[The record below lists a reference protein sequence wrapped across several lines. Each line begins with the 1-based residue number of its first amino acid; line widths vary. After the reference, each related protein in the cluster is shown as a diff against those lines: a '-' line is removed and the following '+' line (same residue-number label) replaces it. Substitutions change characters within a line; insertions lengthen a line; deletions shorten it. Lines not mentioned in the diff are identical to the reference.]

1 MNPLP
6 STSKTEKKAEEGEGR
21 TGVKSEG
28 TIHPRGTGTS
38 IEQLWV
44 KYIVGKTYGEC
55 LKRKIRGYEGGQ
67 GGMAQR
73 GCNMAYLAFILRPK
87 LHGNGLCDWKG

>member
-38 IEQLWV
+38 IEQL
-44 KYIVGKTYGEC
+44 
-55 LKRKIRGYEGGQ
+55 
-67 GGMAQR
+67 
-73 GCNMAYLAFILRPK
+73 
-87 LHGNGLCDWKG
+87 

>member
-6 STSKTEKKAEEGEGR
+6 STSKTEKKRRRGEGR

-28 TIHPRGTGTS
+28 TVPSRCTGTF
-38 IEQLWV
+38 IGQLQV
-44 KYIVGKTYGEC
+44 EYMVGKTYGEC
-55 LKRKIRGYEGGQ
+55 LKRKIRGYEAGQ

-73 GCNMAYLAFILRPK
+73 GYNMAYLAFILHSK
-87 LHGNGLCDWKG
+87 LHINGLYSWEG